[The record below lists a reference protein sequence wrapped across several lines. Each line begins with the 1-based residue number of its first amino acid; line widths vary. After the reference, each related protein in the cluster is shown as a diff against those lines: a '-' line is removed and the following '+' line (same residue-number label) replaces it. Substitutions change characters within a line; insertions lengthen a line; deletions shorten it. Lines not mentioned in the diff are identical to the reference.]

1 MAESMT
7 DDGSFEDRRA
17 GGLEGLRVEWMAA
30 FLNLY
35 LNTRT

>member
-1 MAESMT
+1 MT
-7 DDGSFEDRRA
+7 EDRSFEDRRA

-35 LNTRT
+35 LNLKTRT